1 MNQRSGQ
8 MFAAQ
13 ENLIVDPD
21 LLRRFDR
28 PGPRYT
34 SYPTADR
41 FVEAFGPEQYRLFLD
56 GRRVGGILRPLSLS
70 VHLPFCDT
78 ICYYCGCNKIITK
91 DHGRS
96 SKYLRYLK
104 KEMDLVCEF
113 LAPRERV
120 TQLHWGGGTP
130 TFLNQGE
137 LAELMQTIRDHY
149 TLAEDGEYSI
159 EIDPRSAGPDT
170 ITLLGKLGFNRISMG
185 VQDFDPQVQRA
196 VNRIQS
202 FEQTKAVADT
212 ARSSGFLSVNMD
224 LIYGLPRQNIEQFR
238 QTLDKVIAINPDRI
252 ALYNYA
258 HLPTVFKP
266 QRRINE
272 ADLPKPEE
280 RIGLLTM
287 AIHFLTDLG
296 YVYIGMDHF
305 AKPDDELALAQRRG
319 HLHRHFQG
327 YCTRAECDLIGLGI
341 SAIGSVGPSY
351 IQNVRTLDEYYDSL
365 DRGVL
370 PVMRGLAA
378 SPDDLVRRTV
388 IQALMCNFALS
399 QRAVEIAH
407 LIEFRRYFESEL
419 NYLAEYQELG
429 LVDIE
434 DDWITVTPPGR
445 LLVRP
450 ICMVFDKYLRTAE
463 QRARYSKVI

>member
-1 MNQRSGQ
+1 MTQHSGQ
-8 MFAAQ
+8 
-13 ENLIVDPD
+13 LIATQQDLVVDTD

-41 FVEAFGPEQYRLFLD
+41 FVEAFGPDQYRLFLE
-56 GRRVGGILRPLSLS
+56 RRHVGGILRPLSLY
-70 VHLPFCDT
+70 VHLPFCNT

-96 SKYLRYLK
+96 SKYLRYLR
-104 KEMDLVCEF
+104 KEMELVSTF

-130 TFLNQGE
+130 TFLNHGE
-137 LAELMQTIRDHY
+137 LTELMEITREHF

-159 EIDPRSAGPDT
+159 EVDPRSAGPDT
-170 ITLLGKLGFNRISMG
+170 IELLGGLGFNRISVG

-202 FEQTKAVADT
+202 VDQTRQVIDT

-224 LIYGLPRQNIEQFR
+224 LIYGLPRQNLEHFR
-238 QTLDKVIAINPDRI
+238 KTLEIVIAISPDRI

-266 QRRINE
+266 QRRISE
-272 ADLPKPEE
+272 AELPVPEE
-280 RIGLLTM
+280 RIGLLTN
-287 AIHFLTDLG
+287 AIRQLTEAG

-319 HLHRHFQG
+319 HLHRNFQG
-327 YCTRAECDLIGLGI
+327 YSTRAECDLIGLGI
-341 SAIGSVGPSY
+341 TAIGSVGPSY

-378 SPDDLVRRTV
+378 SPDDLVRRAV
-388 IQALMCNFALS
+388 IQALMCNFAVS

-407 LIEFRRYFESEL
+407 LIDFQRYFEAEL
-419 NYLAEYQELG
+419 EQLAEYQKLG